1 MSYQGADYRKADLQL
16 HSPRDANWGGDRPDG
31 KLSATASTEEINKIR
46 RSWAKEFV
54 DNCVVKGI
62 QVAALTDHHEG
73 IYCWHVLTEVEERT
87 GKDGF
92 DFWFMPGMELTC
104 KDSAQAI
111 ILFDAAISKAL
122 FEKARNI
129 LKLPTETNE
138 YKQQGITVELLAHNV
153 HELQH
158 LLEADDELRNRFIIL
173 PNVTPGGHKTVLR
186 PGFHKRFKELP
197 YVGGYL
203 DKVYP
208 DDLNA
213 GDRRILD
220 GEIPAWSSEKRGV
233 ISTSDARS
241 SDFKQVGEF
250 ATWLKMT
257 VPTAE
262 SLRQA
267 MLAAGSRI
275 LYKQPAELE
284 LYIES
289 VTVTG
294 AEFLHLDQPI
304 HLSAQFSAIIGG
316 RGSGKSTLLE
326 YIRYALGI
334 SALDLEGSK
343 WDPTY
348 VRRKELLT
356 STLKASQ
363 VQVSLIKEGVSIS
376 LLRTTEAPDR
386 IMMQVGA
393 HKQPL
398 SLDDA
403 RSMFPVQAYSQG
415 ELSHLGDETAE
426 TRLFELVTA
435 SHRELLEAVESDI
448 QITSSMLLKHLAQSV
463 ELWRMESEQ
472 RKIDAQLLTITA
484 GIEKVKAG
492 LVGLAPETQ
501 AILDQ
506 HQEVANTAR
515 WFKQINVSYKESYDA
530 LAGAFEQHLHLPE
543 NHLVPVQIPT
553 AGPAQELALALR
565 THIDSATDAYLSLV
579 TANQDFERQ
588 RVAAER
594 AWSESQAQHSAKY
607 AEAVEHSK
615 QYTESL
621 TRLEQLERQLA
632 TELQKREALTKR
644 MAPLLAMPLEI
655 TKQGGSYISHQHELR
670 RLSSAS
676 ANQLATLTNDQ
687 ARAELATT
695 DDTSELEKT
704 LNALFQGSGVRT
716 NRIEEL
722 LRTINAH
729 NTLDNWWALI
739 DELLAV
745 LRWKITGLHET
756 EQRPPLPMLEQAIDK
771 GGLQKFCD
779 QLAIDRVGNILTAVV
794 RPRIHLLQKRG
805 STEIA
810 FSQASQG
817 EKATI
822 LLNVLMRQPGGP
834 LILDQPEEDLDNRII
849 GEIVTATHDAKTRKQ
864 LIFAT
869 HNANLVVN
877 GDAELVVDLING
889 RINQLGAIDLEPLC
903 ESITETM
910 EGGKEAFELRRRKYN
925 F

>member
-1 MSYQGADYRKADLQL
+1 MAYQGADYRKADLQL
-16 HSPRDANWGGDRPDG
+16 HSPRDANWDGGRPDA
-31 KLSATASTEEINKIR
+31 KLGATPSIEEINKVR
-46 RSWAKEFV
+46 RLWAKDFV
-54 DNCVVKGI
+54 DACVAKGI

-73 IYCWHVLTEVEERT
+73 VYCWHVLDEVEERT

-111 ILFDAAISKAL
+111 ILFDATISKAL

-129 LKLPTETNE
+129 LKLPTDIKEQ
-138 YKQQGITVELLAHNV
+138 KQQGINVELLGHNV
-153 HELQH
+153 DELQH
-158 LLEADDELRNRFIIL
+158 ILEADNELRNRFIIL

-186 PGFHKRFKELP
+186 DGFHKRFKELP

-208 DDLNA
+208 DDLKA

-233 ISTSDARS
+233 ISTSDARTA
-241 SDFKQVGEF
+241 DFEQVGGF

-275 LYKQPAELE
+275 LYKQPAHLE
-284 LYIES
+284 LYLES

-304 HLSAQFSAIIGG
+304 HLSAQFSAVIGG

-334 SALDLEGSK
+334 SALDIEGSE

-363 VQVSLIKEGVSIS
+363 VQVSLIKDGVAIS
-376 LLRTTEAPDR
+376 LTRTTDAPDR

-393 HKQPL
+393 QKQPL

-426 TRLFELVTA
+426 ARLFELVTA
-435 SHRELLEAVESDI
+435 SHREALETVEGDI
-448 QITSSMLLKHLAQSV
+448 QITSTLLLKYLNQAV

-484 GIEKVKAG
+484 GIEKAK
-492 LVGLAPETQ
+492 VGLIGIATETQ
-501 AILDQ
+501 QILDQ

-515 WFKQINVSYKESYDA
+515 WFEQVKTDYKETYDA
-530 LAGAFEQHLHLPE
+530 LAGAFEQHLHLSE
-543 NHLVPVQIPT
+543 NHLAPTQIPT
-553 AGPAQELALALR
+553 AGSAQDLALALR
-565 THIDSATDAYLSLV
+565 KHIDTATDAYLSLV

-588 RVAAER
+588 RIAAEK
-594 AWSESQAQHSAKY
+594 AWSQSQDEHLAKY

-621 TRLEQLERQLA
+621 TRLEHLEKQLA
-632 TELQKREALTKR
+632 AELQKRDILTKR
-644 MAPLLAMPLEI
+644 MSPLLTMPLEI
-655 TKQGGSYISHQHELR
+655 TKQGGAYISHQHELR
-670 RLSSAS
+670 RLSSES
-676 ANQLATLTNDQ
+676 ANQLAGLTNDQ
-687 ARAELATT
+687 ARAELAAS
-695 DDTSELEKT
+695 DDISDLEKT

-716 NRIEEL
+716 NRIEDL
-722 LRTINAH
+722 LKTINTH
-729 NTLDNWWALI
+729 NTLENWWKLI

-745 LRWKITGLHET
+745 LRWKVTGLHET
-756 EQRPPLPMLEQAIDK
+756 EQRPPLPMLDQAIDK

-779 QLAIDRVGNILTAVV
+779 QLAIDQVGNILTAVV

-805 STEIA
+805 GTEIA

-889 RINQLGAIDLEPLC
+889 RINQIGAIDLEPLC

>member
-1 MSYQGADYRKADLQL
+1 MAYQGADYRKADLQL
-16 HSPRDANWGGDRPDG
+16 HSPRDASWDGGRPDA
-31 KLSATASTEEINKIR
+31 KLGATPSIEEINKVR
-46 RSWAKEFV
+46 RLWAKDFV
-54 DNCVVKGI
+54 DACIVKGI

-73 IYCWHVLTEVEERT
+73 VYCWHVLAEVEERT

-111 ILFDAAISKAL
+111 ILFDSTVSKAL

-129 LKLPTETNE
+129 LKLPTDIQEQ
-138 YKQQGITVELLAHNV
+138 KQQGISVELLGHNV
-153 HELQH
+153 DELQSM
-158 LLEADDELRNRFIIL
+158 LEADDELRNRFIIL

-186 PGFHKRFKELP
+186 VGFHKRFKELP

-208 DDLNA
+208 DDLDA

-233 ISTSDARS
+233 ISTSDARTA
-241 SDFKQVGEF
+241 DFGKIGGF

-275 LYKQPAELE
+275 LYKQPAQLE
-284 LYIES
+284 LYLES

-304 HLSAQFSAIIGG
+304 HLSAQFSAVIGG

-334 SALDLEGSK
+334 SALDVEGSK

-348 VRRKELLT
+348 VRRKELLA

-363 VQVSLIKEGVSIS
+363 VQVNLVKEGVPIS
-376 LLRTTEAPDR
+376 LIRTTEAPDR

-393 HKQPL
+393 QKQPL

-426 TRLFELVTA
+426 SRLFELVTA
-435 SHRELLEAVESDI
+435 SHREDLEAVESDI
-448 QITSSMLLKHLAQSV
+448 QITSSLLLRNLAQSV
-463 ELWRMESEQ
+463 ELWRMEGEQ

-484 GIEKVKAG
+484 GIEKAKAG
-492 LVGLAPETQ
+492 LVGIAPETQ
-501 AILDQ
+501 HILDQ
-506 HQEVANTAR
+506 HQEVASTAR
-515 WFKQINVSYKESYDA
+515 WFDQVRADYKETYNT
-530 LAGAFEQHLHLPE
+530 LAEAFEKHLHLSE
-543 NHLVPVQIPT
+543 NHLAPVQIPT
-553 AGPAQELALALR
+553 IGPAQDLALALR
-565 THIDSATDAYLSLV
+565 KHIDTATDAYLGLV

-588 RVAAER
+588 QIAAEKD
-594 AWSESQAQHSAKY
+594 WHNLQQQHLTKY

-621 TRLEQLERQLA
+621 TRLEQLERQHA
-632 TELQKREALTKR
+632 SELQKRDALTKR
-644 MAPLLAMPLEI
+644 MSSLLAMPLEI
-655 TKQGGSYISHQHELR
+655 TKQGGAYISHQHELR
-670 RLSSAS
+670 RLSGESAS
-676 ANQLATLTNDQ
+676 QLAGLTNDQ
-687 ARAELATT
+687 ARAELAAT
-695 DDTSELEKT
+695 DDTSDLEKT
-704 LNALFQGSGVRT
+704 LNALFQGSGVRAS
-716 NRIEEL
+716 RIEEL
-722 LRTINAH
+722 LKTVNTR
-729 NTLDNWWALI
+729 NTLDNWWKLI

-756 EQRPPLPMLEQAIDK
+756 EQRPPLPMLEPAIDK

-779 QLAIDRVGNILTAVV
+779 QLAVDRVGNILTAIV
-794 RPRIHLLQKRG
+794 RPRIRLLQKRG
-805 STEIA
+805 STEVE

-889 RINQLGAIDLEPLC
+889 RINQIGAIDLEPLC

-910 EGGKEAFELRRRKYN
+910 EGGKAAFELRRRKYN